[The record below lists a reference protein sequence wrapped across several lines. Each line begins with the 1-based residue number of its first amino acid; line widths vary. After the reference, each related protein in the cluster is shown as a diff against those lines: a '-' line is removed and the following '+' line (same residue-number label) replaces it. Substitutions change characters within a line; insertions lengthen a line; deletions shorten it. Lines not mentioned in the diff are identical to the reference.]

1 MHDTLDGVT
10 LEVEYRSVE
19 NMTSADGMENAA
31 VAQAEQEPTAEGVGP
46 MSMYHDEVDERY
58 GAGDHYEAALT
69 LMVAGR
75 RIASAMGEVV
85 KASGLTM
92 PQWSVL
98 TILHL
103 APAEQIPLG
112 RIAQAL
118 EVHGT
123 TITNA
128 VDRLADLG
136 LAERAVDPADR
147 RSVRAMITPEGA
159 DRAELIMRRLGDRH
173 FGLAG
178 LATEDLQTLT
188 GILGKI
194 VATP

>member
-1 MHDTLDGVT
+1 MKPVDREL
-10 LEVEYRSVE
+10 
-19 NMTSADGMENAA
+19 AD
-31 VAQAEQEPTAEGVGP
+31 GVGP
-46 MSMYHDEVDERY
+46 MSMYHDAVNARY

-75 RIASAMGEVV
+75 QLAAVIGEVL
-85 KASGLTM
+85 KEHGLTL

-103 APAEQIPLG
+103 APNEQIPLG

-118 EVHGT
+118 GVHGT

-128 VDRLADLG
+128 VDRLAELG
-136 LAERAVDPADR
+136 LAVRTVDAADR
-147 RSVRAMITPEGA
+147 RSVRASTTEAGA
-159 DRAELIMRRLGDRH
+159 GRAEAIMRRLAREQ

-178 LATEDLQTLT
+178 LSEADLRTLS
-188 GILGKI
+188 GLLGK
-194 VATP
+194 VVSLP

>member
-1 MHDTLDGVT
+1 MAQ
-10 LEVEYRSVE
+10 VEQ
-19 NMTSADGMENAA
+19 GL
-31 VAQAEQEPTAEGVGP
+31 PAEGVGP
-46 MSMYHDEVDERY
+46 MSMYHDAVEARY
-58 GAGDHYEAALT
+58 NAGDRYEAALT

-75 RIASAMGEVV
+75 RLADGIGCVLKEH
-85 KASGLTM
+85 GLTM

-103 APAEQIPLG
+103 TPAEHIPLG

-136 LAERAVDPADR
+136 LVERAVDPADR
-147 RSVRAMITPEGA
+147 RSVRALLTA
-159 DRAELIMRRLGDRH
+159 DGTQRAETIMRRLADQQ
-173 FGLAG
+173 FCLSGLSD
-178 LATEDLQTLT
+178 EDLRSLSRLLAKARFT
-188 GILGKI
+188 
-194 VATP
+194 A